1 MQQVQDLKIEN
12 NFGKILFKESVNI
25 SQINIPLSKW
35 ALISNKNVEVLAQ
48 ELKNKKCEI
57 QIFNFMDY
65 LSKRY
70 LIQSKWLKWVTKSR
84 KSNSIQLQE
93 HFISNPKD
101 SDHDLNNITIYL
113 YIFNQ
118 ADYANNHLYITIKI
132 ITNTKSFKN
141 CY

>member
-25 SQINIPLSKW
+25 SQINVPLSKW

-65 LSKRY
+65 LSCKEPQQ
-70 LIQSKWLKWVTKSR
+70 IQKIFDTIQMAKM
-84 KSNSIQLQE
+84 SNKIEEIQ
-93 HFISNPKD
+93 FD
-101 SDHDLNNITIYL
+101 STSGTL
-113 YIFNQ
+113 YI
-118 ADYANNHLYITIKI
+118 
-132 ITNTKSFKN
+132 KSKGF
-141 CY
+141 